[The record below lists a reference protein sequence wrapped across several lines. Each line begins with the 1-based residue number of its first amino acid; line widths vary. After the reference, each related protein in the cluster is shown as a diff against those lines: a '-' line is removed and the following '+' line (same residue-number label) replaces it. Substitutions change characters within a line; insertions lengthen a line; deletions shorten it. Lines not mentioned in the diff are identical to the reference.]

1 MYKELEDGKGRQRA
15 GQGRPHEARSK
26 RVSAEAGGTG
36 DLKEKCPISQSRGVS
51 IQRRHEKRA
60 YLLLSRGQMTSLGGG
75 RGPGRCGQLHLSH
88 VFRTCRR
95 VELMAAAAARRIS
108 HRTRASH
115 QRTNRPFSREK
126 MKRPKG

>member
-60 YLLLSRGQMTSLGGG
+60 YLLLSRG
-75 RGPGRCGQLHLSH
+75 PGRCGQLHLSH